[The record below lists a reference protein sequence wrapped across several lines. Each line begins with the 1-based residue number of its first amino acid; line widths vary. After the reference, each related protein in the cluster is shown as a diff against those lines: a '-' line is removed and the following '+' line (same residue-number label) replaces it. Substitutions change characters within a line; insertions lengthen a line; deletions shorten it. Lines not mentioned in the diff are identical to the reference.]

1 MKVLFVCTGNTCRS
15 PMAEAIYNSIT
26 GSGNAK
32 SAGLQVFFESGA
44 ADNAKEA
51 VKKYGA
57 DLEKH
62 ISRQISSD
70 DVLNCDLIITM
81 TASHKEVLMHS
92 LDEAMQGKVITLSEF
107 AGEKEDIRDPYGQSL
122 AVYEKTAEMIYNYIK
137 KGLKNYCRIASDN
150 DVKSIT
156 ELEKE
161 IFPDAWSES
170 SIAEQVKKG
179 CIAVCG
185 ENILGYC
192 IFMNAADEG
201 EILRI
206 AVKER
211 ERKCGTGKR
220 LLDFSLKEM
229 EKRGAKSVFLEVRA
243 SNYAAISLYEKSGFV
258 KQGIRKNYYK
268 DNNEDAITY
277 KRG

>member
-1 MKVLFVCTGNTCRS
+1 
-15 PMAEAIYNSIT
+15 MAEAIYNSIT
-26 GSGNAK
+26 GSENAK

-62 ISRQISSD
+62 ISRQISAD

-81 TASHKEVLMHS
+81 TASHKEVLMRS

-122 AVYEKTAEMIYNYIK
+122 EVYEKTAEMIYDYIE
-137 KGLKNYCRIASDN
+137 KGLKNYCRIASYD

-161 IFPDAWSES
+161 IFHDAWSES

-185 ENILGYC
+185 ENTFGYC

-206 AVKER
+206 AVKES
-211 ERKCGTGKR
+211 ERKCGIGKR

-229 EKRGAKSVFLEVRA
+229 EKRGAKSIFLEVRA